1 MPKDKHCE
9 TSSSSSDSTSS
20 EVCQKVVCEKKCDKP
35 DCDFDDC
42 PCERP
47 EKIWCRKSDAVVAVH
62 SEFILLGA
70 AAPIVPPA
78 TAPAANGSTPLLG
91 NARADIILNGN
102 GFFIKGHYILAP
114 ASLVLLPPTLTAAAN
129 RWPFPQGGYSSDVG
143 TGGLFRNQII
153 RASRILVTVFNVNGK
168 GHSFVYE
175 ADLVGVDGAGDI
187 AVLRIAE
194 KKAWN
199 QCNPCIEKCHPY
211 LKLEDGTS
219 NPGESVYV
227 IGDFIGNVR
236 RPGQQNSAKA
246 ISEGVLSDANHLE
259 YAGWLLAESVLVST
273 NVYSRSAGLPI
284 LNCQGDVIGI
294 QTTDVAGY
302 QSVIS
307 ISPERGVINQNG
319 LVGQPNPIPTIGVG
333 YVAGPSA
340 RFVKRVVAK
349 IIKGACSQRFNANL
363 QTICDPVG
371 AYYRYRKAYLGLAYD
386 VFTGPDYDYTVD
398 YTSGVSPLGQLRI
411 RLDSQGRFL
420 SSPSCKEIV
429 GIRVRGIAGANPDAT
444 GGELNGYYYVP
455 GGEATTFPFVGIA
468 ASATG
473 GLPASPLLGV
483 LQPGDVITHFGNVAL
498 GDLKKQVAP
507 SLVTWRRNAGDV
519 LTFSYRRGGNALN
532 NADNSQTDNYDQQY
546 TQTVCLQDYPQFL
559 DYPWYANLIF
569 PLVGQQ
575 DNAVPGNYPR
585 FAFPEN
591 AGVPALTAQAN
602 IPERPFDVV
611 DRAIFQPSI

>member
-9 TSSSSSDSTSS
+9 ESSGSSASTSS
-20 EVCQKVVCEKKCDKP
+20 EVCHEVVCEKKCDKEK
-35 DCDFDDC
+35 CRFDDC
-42 PCERP
+42 PCKRP
-47 EKIWCRKSDAVVAVH
+47 EQIWCEKNSAVVAIH
-62 SEFILLGA
+62 SEFILLGPNA
-70 AAPIVPPA
+70 QPPP
-78 TAPAANGSTPLLG
+78 TGTTPLATE
-91 NARADIILNGN
+91 ARADIILNGN

-114 ASLVLLPPTLTAAAN
+114 ASLVLLPPSLTSVVN
-129 RWPFPQGGYSSDVG
+129 RWPLPQGGANDPI
-143 TGGLFRNQII
+143 GLDGEFRNQMV
-153 RASRILVTVFNVNGK
+153 RASRILITVFNVNGK

-187 AVLRIAE
+187 AVLRIPE
-194 KKAWN
+194 KKTWN

-219 NPGESVYV
+219 REGESVYV

-236 RPGQQNSAKA
+236 RPGQQNAATA
-246 ISEGVLSDANHLE
+246 ISEGVLSDARHLE
-259 YAGWLLAESVLVST
+259 YAGWLLAEAVLISA
-273 NVYSRSAGLPI
+273 NVYSQSTGLPI
-284 LNCQGDVIGI
+284 LNCQGDVIGM

-302 QSVIS
+302 QSVIT
-307 ISPERGVINQNG
+307 ISPTRGIING
-319 LVGQPNPIPTIGVG
+319 TSPTDPIPTIGVG

-340 RFVKRVVAK
+340 RFIKRVVTK
-349 IIKGACSQRFNANL
+349 IIKGACSQRYNANL

-398 YTSGVSPLGQLRI
+398 YTSGESPLGQPRI

-429 GIRVRGIAGANPDAT
+429 GIRVRGIAGANPDAAA
-444 GGELNGYYYVP
+444 GVANGYYYVP
-455 GGEATTFPFVGIA
+455 GGEATVAPFLGI
-468 ASATG
+468 SSTQPG

-483 LQPGDVITHFGNVAL
+483 LQPGDVITHFGPVAL
-498 GDLKKQVAP
+498 GDLKKQIAP
-507 SLVTWRRNAGDV
+507 SLVTWRRNVGDV

-532 NADNSQTDNYDQQY
+532 TADNSQTENYDQQY

-569 PLVGQQ
+569 PLIGAQSNQ
-575 DNAVPGNYPR
+575 
-585 FAFPEN
+585 
-591 AGVPALTAQAN
+591 VPATYPAFVFPANQNVQAN
-602 IPERPFDVV
+602 IPERPFSQTE
-611 DRAIFQPSI
+611 RAIFQPSI